1 MTDKIFT
8 EEQYQ
13 AIAKAGDKAANEVF
27 GLIDSRVDFEEL
39 LRMEAPDQVN
49 DFYPEFSLY
58 NQEIMAIANP
68 ATREEA
74 KEKYVEKE
82 KKYHWISKKQ
92 FTNGKFKILVESANG
107 DPIDMFYIS
116 STRCG
121 LFTETEVR
129 EACYNPDMFDR
140 EEVE

>member
-8 EEQYQ
+8 EEDYQ
-13 AIAKAGDKAANEVF
+13 TIANVADNTIKGNFFGEKPVRNFWNE
-27 GLIDSRVDFEEL
+27 LLDSRLGENIFL
-39 LRMEAPDQVN
+39 CT
-49 DFYPEFSLY
+49 YGK
-58 NQEIMAIANP
+58 EIMAIANP
-68 ATREEA
+68 ATRHEA

-107 DPIDMFYIS
+107 YPIDMFYTS
-116 STRCG
+116 SRRCG
-121 LFTETEVR
+121 SFTETEVR

-140 EEVE
+140 EEV